1 MQARTRRT
9 VRIIADLRYTDDLLH
24 VIAKR
29 HGCSTQNVHGILQT
43 LRREG
48 CGPAHRKPQ
57 PWKNPTRKVTQ

>member
-9 VRIIADLRYTDDLLH
+9 VRITADLRYTDDLLH

-43 LRREG
+43 LRR
-48 CGPAHRKPQ
+48 
-57 PWKNPTRKVTQ
+57 